1 MRIDPFSRASRV
13 APWALGLLLAAC
25 QQGSDEMSWARSALE
40 RNADLEIVAEDA
52 DARTFTVRNR
62 KSGALEIV
70 PVDQISATPSAGA
83 ASVPVAPA
91 DSAATASAAPI
102 DRGEAASAGDS
113 ATAPAA
119 QTDEA
124 AQPPVDENE
133 PAARVGDEVMEPRAA
148 NGQVIASGKG
158 YSIERSTQP
167 APATAQRGTEQ
178 SGPVER
184 RYEPLVCQG
193 ARMLHIDG
201 RNISFEGDAIR
212 AEEGCELHITNSRI
226 SAAGV
231 GLAARNANVHINN
244 STVSGQGGAIQAS
257 GNTQIYARSSRFSG
271 MVRRID
277 GAVLH
282 DQGDNVWN

>member
-1 MRIDPFSRASRV
+1 MRIHTFSRAARI
-13 APWALGLLLAAC
+13 APWALALALGAC
-25 QQGSDEMSWARSALE
+25 AQGGDEMGWARSALE
-40 RNADLEIVAEDA
+40 RNGDLEIVAEDA

-70 PVDQISATPSAGA
+70 PVDKIAAAPAGGAPTTAVAQTETPPASIDREPSATAMDPSAS
-83 ASVPVAPA
+83 ASAVQPDEPAQPPA
-91 DSAATASAAPI
+91 DADENASAA
-102 DRGEAASAGDS
+102 RA
-113 ATAPAA
+113 
-119 QTDEA
+119 
-124 AQPPVDENE
+124 
-133 PAARVGDEVMEPRAA
+133 GDEVMEPRVA
-148 NGQVIASGKG
+148 NGQVISSGKG

-167 APATAQRGTEQ
+167 APASEQ
-178 SGPVER
+178 PTPGASGAVER

-201 RNISFEGDAIR
+201 RNIAFEGDAIR

-244 STVSGQGGAIQAS
+244 STVAGQGGAINAS

-271 MVRRID
+271 MVRRLD
-277 GAVLH
+277 GAVVH

>member
-1 MRIDPFSRASRV
+1 MRIDPFSRASRI
-13 APWALGLLLAAC
+13 APLALSLLLSAC
-25 QQGSDEMSWARSALE
+25 QQGGDEMSWARSALE
-40 RNADLEIVAEDA
+40 RNADLEILAEDS

-62 KSGALEIV
+62 KSGATEVV
-70 PVDQISATPSAGA
+70 PVDQIAAIPQAG
-83 ASVPVAPA
+83 
-91 DSAATASAAPI
+91 TASAQVAQADSGAAAPTAPI
-102 DRGEAASAGDS
+102 EREEAAPPADNAAANSAQ
-113 ATAPAA
+113 P
-119 QTDEA
+119 DET
-124 AQPPVDENE
+124 AQPPVDEND
-133 PAARVGDEVMEPRAA
+133 PAARVGDEVLEPRAA
-148 NGQVIASGKG
+148 SGQVIASGKG

-167 APATAQRGTEQ
+167 APAAAQSAAEQ
-178 SGPVER
+178 GGAVER

-193 ARMLHIDG
+193 ARLLHIDG

-244 STVSGQGGAIQAS
+244 STVSGQGGAINAS
-257 GNTQIYARSSRFSG
+257 GNTQIYARSSRFRG
-271 MVRRID
+271 MVRRVD

>member
-1 MRIDPFSRASRV
+1 
-13 APWALGLLLAAC
+13 
-25 QQGSDEMSWARSALE
+25 
-40 RNADLEIVAEDA
+40 
-52 DARTFTVRNR
+52 
-62 KSGALEIV
+62 
-70 PVDQISATPSAGA
+70 
-83 ASVPVAPA
+83 
-91 DSAATASAAPI
+91 
-102 DRGEAASAGDS
+102 
-113 ATAPAA
+113 
-119 QTDEA
+119 
-124 AQPPVDENE
+124 
-133 PAARVGDEVMEPRAA
+133 
-148 NGQVIASGKG
+148 
-158 YSIERSTQP
+158 
-167 APATAQRGTEQ
+167 
-178 SGPVER
+178 VER